1 MGTFKRATKT
11 ESKLRLALAGPS
23 GSGKTYTALTL
34 ATALADGKPVAVV
47 DTERGSASKYADE
60 FAFDVL
66 ELVNFH
72 PNNYV
77 EAVLD
82 AARSGYAVVVVD
94 SLSHAWEGT
103 GGLLEIVGGN
113 FTKWKEVKPIENKLF
128 DTLISAPIHVIATMR
143 TKSEYVMQEVE
154 KNGRKTTE
162 PQKVGTAPRQRDGIE
177 YEFDVY
183 GEMDLQNT
191 LSVRK
196 SRCRA
201 LSGAVIS
208 RPGPALAETLRGWL
222 AGAPAEASKPI
233 AVTRDDVAQLANR
246 LHLGAAERKALFAE
260 HDGDLEAIH
269 RALAAR
275 AAAAP
280 AVATDET
287 EPAIEHD
294 LQRDTDAKVLV
305 P

>member
-23 GSGKTYTALTL
+23 GSGKTYTALIL
-34 ATALADGKPVAVV
+34 ATALADGKPVAVI

-60 FAFDVL
+60 FTFDVL
-66 ELVNFH
+66 ELTNFH

-77 EAVLD
+77 EAILD
-82 AARSGYAVVVVD
+82 AARSGYAVIVVD

-113 FTKWKEVKPIENKLF
+113 FTKWKDVKPIENKLF

-196 SRCRA
+196 SRCKA
-201 LSGAVIS
+201 LAGAVIS

-222 AGAPAEASKPI
+222 SGAPADDQNRK
-233 AVTRDDVAQLANR
+233 TRDDVTRLANELQVNAEIR
-246 LHLGAAERKALFAE
+246 KNLVRVHREDFDAIYAALEKLRPAPPATPDLAE
-260 HDGDLEAIH
+260 
-269 RALAAR
+269 
-275 AAAAP
+275 
-280 AVATDET
+280 VATGT
-287 EPAIEHD
+287 VRP
-294 LQRDTDAKVLV
+294 
-305 P
+305 